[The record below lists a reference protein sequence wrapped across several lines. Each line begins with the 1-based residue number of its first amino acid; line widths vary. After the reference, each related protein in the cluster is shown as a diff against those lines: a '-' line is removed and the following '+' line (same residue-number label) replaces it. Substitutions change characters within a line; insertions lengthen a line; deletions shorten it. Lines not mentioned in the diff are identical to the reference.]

1 MSPSPR
7 LIASACIRRRSRR
20 STCGGRAAPAVYL
33 QLGAEEWQRQY
44 QAFKAGQCADCPTA
58 DALKKQFNAIR
69 EAEFPWTY
77 DMTKCVVEGAFD
89 DLGKAYKNFFA
100 KRAKYPTFKKKGR
113 SKESFYL
120 SNDKFRVG
128 DDWVQ
133 VPLLGDFIV
142 RQQEA
147 NGTAITKR
155 EQQKRRLGKST
166 ARRNCACTANPG
178 RHYLVSRRLVV
189 PLRPGR
195 DSGGTNTRHRAS
207 GGH

>member
-1 MSPSPR
+1 
-7 LIASACIRRRSRR
+7 
-20 STCGGRAAPAVYL
+20 
-33 QLGAEEWQRQY
+33 
-44 QAFKAGQCADCPTA
+44 
-58 DALKKQFNAIR
+58 
-69 EAEFPWTY
+69 
-77 DMTKCVVEGAFD
+77 MTKCVVEGAFD

-100 KRAKYPTFKKKGR
+100 KGAKYPKFKKKGR

-128 DDWVQ
+128 DHWVQ

-147 NGTAITKR
+147 NGTTITKR
-155 EQQKRRLGKST
+155 AAAET
-166 ARRNCACTANPG
+166 AVGHNQLRGETALARQNPG
-178 RHYLVSRRLVV
+178 RHDLVSRRLVV
-189 PLRPGR
+189 LIRPGR